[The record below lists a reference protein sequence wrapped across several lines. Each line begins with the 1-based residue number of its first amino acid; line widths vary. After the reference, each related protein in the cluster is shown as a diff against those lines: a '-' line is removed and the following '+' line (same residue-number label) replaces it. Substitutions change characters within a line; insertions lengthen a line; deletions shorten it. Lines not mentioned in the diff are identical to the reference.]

1 MTADF
6 KKEVLDMINT
16 KLTEYKLQFEENQE
30 NLNKDFMVIKRNT
43 VDEVLKDVE
52 LNS

>member
-1 MTADF
+1 
-6 KKEVLDMINT
+6 MINT